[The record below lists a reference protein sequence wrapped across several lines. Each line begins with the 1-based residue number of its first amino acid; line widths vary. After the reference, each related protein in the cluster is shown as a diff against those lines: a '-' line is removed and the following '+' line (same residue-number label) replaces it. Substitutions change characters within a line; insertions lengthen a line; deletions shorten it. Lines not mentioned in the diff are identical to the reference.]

1 MMCKL
6 IKNFFKEED
15 GMGTVEIILIIA
27 VLVGIALVFRNQII
41 TFVNGIMSRV
51 FPDTSGI
58 QDNKNM
64 PNPTLNP

>member
-1 MMCKL
+1 MLFKL
-6 IKNFFKEED
+6 LKNFFKEED

-41 TFVNGIMSRV
+41 NFVNVIMSKV
-51 FPDTSGI
+51 FPDASGI
-58 QDNKNM
+58 QNNKTM